1 MACQSNDEFGYP
13 SFDEHGVMPLTN
25 TTDLYPHMLQNITVL
40 RKKQGEDFALLHPK
54 EEMAIL
60 LIEGSVSYQWGN
72 RDVTAARRGPLGD
85 PAYCLHVCRGTP
97 VRLRAE
103 SDSEILVQ
111 RTANERTFDPVLYT
125 TKNTRCETFGQGQFE
140 GKAQRTVRTFFDIEN
155 APYSNMVCGEIL
167 IPQGGWSSYPP
178 HMHPHPE
185 VYYYR
190 FGHPNG
196 FGACFLD
203 DAAYMIRDR
212 SFAAVPGGKY
222 HPQVNAPGYPM
233 MYVWMIRHF
242 EGYPWTERNFAP
254 AHQWLLERVDTNAQR
269 PSAGGF
275 SAVVR

>member
-1 MACQSNDEFGYP
+1 MQSNEEFGYP
-13 SFDEHGVMPLTN
+13 AYDAGGEMVLTRAA
-25 TTDLYPHMLQNITVL
+25 DLYPNMRMDITVYRFL
-40 RKKQGEDFALLHPK
+40 PGEERSFCDALQ
-54 EEMAIL
+54 ESAFL
-60 LIEGSVSYQWGN
+60 LLEGHVRVNGQTLCRASVI
-72 RDVTAARRGPLGD
+72 DD
-85 PAYCLHVCRGTP
+85 PAYCLHVCKGTS
-97 VRLRAE
+97 VRIEALAQ
-103 SDSEILVQ
+103 SEILLQKTV
-111 RTANERTFDPVLYT
+111 NDGTFAPVLYT
-125 TKNTRCETFGQGQFE
+125 PESTRRETFGKGQFE
-140 GKAQRTVRTFFDIEN
+140 GKAQRTVSTFFDADN

-203 DAAYMIRDR
+203 DAAYQIRDR

-242 EGYPWTERNFAP
+242 EGYPWRERNFQPEHA
-254 AHQWLLERVDTNAQR
+254 WLLDDA
-269 PSAGGF
+269 
-275 SAVVR
+275 